1 MLEAYGEEGIEYIK
15 SFLKKGGNINE
26 KDDDGSEMGL
36 LYYAV
41 TRKDAKMV
49 EFLLKHEKLDV
60 NSQDYFG
67 TTALHV
73 AARNGYMEIAK
84 LLLAR
89 GADVNLTDKEGETP
103 LHNSI
108 LTMHCLELIPLLM
121 GRGANIHARR
131 AEEGSTV
138 LHLAARTGEVKIY
151 KCLLEFGADPDMRTF
166 ELKDIV
172 DGEEV
177 VTRSYSARE
186 LYRKLYPEKIQE
198 FEAAEREVEIERDNK
213 FRSIITVG
221 SKKRVIGST
230 ETQGIVEENGYE
242 PEGEVNIEN
251 SSNIIAERGSADSS
265 PDKPSA
271 NSQGSV
277 EGRWVSSIAKKPR
290 LSKDFINPA
299 NDQGTQQSVVRG
311 S

>member
-1 MLEAYGEEGIEYIK
+1 MKKSLRILDIYGKKSIEHLE
-15 SFLKKGGNINE
+15 SFLEQGGDINE
-26 KDDDGSEMGL
+26 KDGSEAGL
-36 LYYAV
+36 LYYATNYRYTNV
-41 TRKDAKMV
+41 V

-166 ELKDIV
+166 ELRDIV

-177 VTRSYSARE
+177 VTRSYSAKE
-186 LYRKLYPEKIQE
+186 LYRKLYPEKIKE
-198 FEAAEREVEIERDNK
+198 FEAAEREVEA
-213 FRSIITVG
+213 
-221 SKKRVIGST
+221 KR
-230 ETQGIVEENGYE
+230 NGYSPGE
-242 PEGEVNIEN
+242 RVGAVGGSRKREHGFTGAIEDSRNTGLVKPADESSPEKPSEN
-251 SSNIIAERGSADSS
+251 KEKKCWADPKVKRPRLGKDLRNSADNREEQ
-265 PDKPSA
+265 KP
-271 NSQGSV
+271 
-277 EGRWVSSIAKKPR
+277 
-290 LSKDFINPA
+290 
-299 NDQGTQQSVVRG
+299 VVRG
-311 S
+311 F